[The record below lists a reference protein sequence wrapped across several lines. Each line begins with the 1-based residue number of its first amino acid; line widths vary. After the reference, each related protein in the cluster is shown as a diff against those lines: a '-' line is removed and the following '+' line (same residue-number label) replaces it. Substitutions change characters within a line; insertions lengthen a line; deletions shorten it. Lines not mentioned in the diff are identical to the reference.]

1 MFHANAYVVTSAASA
16 ASGITVPQSPPLPLQ
31 ILEGPLLGEMPASDG
46 AWRFTGATRSPTA
59 AAAAAGEKEE
69 DIPDSE
75 GAGFFAAGAGTPLRG
90 GLCGIIRR
98 PPLIPSGGAFAAGAC
113 FRMTACAAG
122 FRSRPA
128 HDRRSTD

>member
-59 AAAAAGEKEE
+59 AAAAACEKEE

-90 GLCGIIRR
+90 GTVWHHPPPTIDSQWWSICGRGLLPHDCLRCRVQI
-98 PPLIPSGGAFAAGAC
+98 PP
-113 FRMTACAAG
+113 CA
-122 FRSRPA
+122 
-128 HDRRSTD
+128 

>member
-16 ASGITVPQSPPLPLQ
+16 ASGITVRQSPPLPLQ

-75 GAGFFAAGAGTPLRG
+75 GAGFFAQWWSICGRGLLPHDCLR
-90 GLCGIIRR
+90 CRVQI
-98 PPLIPSGGAFAAGAC
+98 PP
-113 FRMTACAAG
+113 CA
-122 FRSRPA
+122 
-128 HDRRSTD
+128 